1 MYLVFKYFN
10 RGEYQMTYFDYVKA
24 QFKNPLTAILA
35 IIFTIARIIYGWSW
49 VNAGWE
55 KATSG
60 WFNFAGGHASKLIGT
75 MAKNI
80 VPPAAHGLDPLHL
93 NSLWSWVAIHIF
105 NGMPAFTD
113 FLVPICEMAVGILMI
128 IGFQLFWTAI
138 LGLFLNVQ
146 FIAAG
151 SANNFGYIWTDIIV
165 MNVAKYAELIGLSGF
180 LRYKKEVRRKA

>member
-1 MYLVFKYFN
+1 MSYI
-10 RGEYQMTYFDYVKA
+10 DYIKA
-24 QFKNPLTAILA
+24 QFKNSRTAILT

-49 VNAGWE
+49 VNSGWG

-60 WFNFAGGHASKLIGT
+60 WLNFDGGHAAKLISS

-80 VPPAAHGLDPLHL
+80 VPPAAHGLDPLHI

-113 FLVPICEMAVGILMI
+113 FLVPISEMVVGILMI
-128 IGFQLFWTAI
+128 VGFQLFWAAI

-151 SANNFGYIWTDIIV
+151 SANNFGYIWTNIIV
-165 MNVAKYAELIGLSGF
+165 MNSAKYAELIGLSGF
-180 LRYKKEVRRKA
+180 LRYKKEVRQKA